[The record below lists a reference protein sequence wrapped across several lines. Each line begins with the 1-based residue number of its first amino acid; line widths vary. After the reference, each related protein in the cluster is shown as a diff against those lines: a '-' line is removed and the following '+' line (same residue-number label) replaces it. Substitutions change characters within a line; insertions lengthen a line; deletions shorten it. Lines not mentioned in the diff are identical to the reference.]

1 MGILNDGGK
10 MKVYIAGKVSGLS
23 DREVFEKFY
32 KSAEKL
38 KGQGHTVMSPS
49 VLLLNKG
56 FEHSE
61 YMHICFSMIDVC
73 DAVYMQKDWQKSKG
87 AKMELEYATR
97 NRKTIIHEE
106 DFGSR

>member
-1 MGILNDGGK
+1 

-32 KSAEKL
+32 KSSEKL
-38 KGQGHTVMSPS
+38 KGQGHTVMSPA

-56 FEHSE
+56 FEHPE
-61 YMHICFSMIDVC
+61 YMHVCFAMIDVC
-73 DAVYMQKDWQKSKG
+73 DAVYMQRDWQESKG

-97 NRKTIIHEE
+97 NRKAIIHEG
-106 DFGSR
+106 DLGSR